1 MKGNILNIE
10 RYHYTDGNGI
20 RIMVFM
26 KGCNLRCLWCSN
38 PESQRY
44 NPQLAFNKNKCVNCG
59 RCLTQCPQQAIYIDG
74 REICMDYSLCRNCGR
89 CVNACYSDARIL
101 YGKEMSVDE
110 VMAEILKERNYFVRS
125 KGGVTFSGGE
135 AALQADFVREC
146 SRRCRL
152 EYINTAI
159 ETAGAVPWEQL
170 WHAVEYIDEV
180 LFDIKTLEDAD
191 FKKISREPLQ
201 LVLQNLSKLC
211 EKGKQVRIRCPI
223 IPGFNYSMEFIKKVV
238 NVALENGVKQIDL
251 LPFHQMGSYK
261 YKSLN
266 KPYAFKEEKALER
279 DAVIPYAE
287 FIRANGIKC
296 LIGG

>member
-44 NPQLAFNKNKCVNCG
+44 NPQIAFNKNKCVNCG
-59 RCLTQCPQQAIYIDG
+59 RCITQCTQHAIYMDG
-74 REICMDYSLCRNCGR
+74 GKVYMDHSLCRNCGR
-89 CVNACYSDARIL
+89 CVNVCFSDARIL

-180 LFDIKTLEDAD
+180 LFDIKTLEAVD
-191 FKKISREPLQ
+191 FKKISGEPLQ
-201 LVLQNLSKLC
+201 LVLDNLAKLC
-211 EKGKQVRIRCPI
+211 IHGKQVRIRCPI
-223 IPGFNYSMEFIKKVV
+223 IPGFNYSVKFIKKVV

-261 YKSLN
+261 YKSLD
-266 KPYAFKEEKALER
+266 KPYAFKDEKALER

>member
-74 REICMDYSLCRNCGR
+74 REVCMDYSLCRNCGR

-110 VMAEILKERNYFVRS
+110 VMTEILKERNYFVRS

-211 EKGKQVRIRCPI
+211 AKGKLVRIRCPI
-223 IPGFNYSMEFIKKVV
+223 IPGFNYSKEFIKKVV

>member
-74 REICMDYSLCRNCGR
+74 REVCMDYSLCRNCGR

-180 LFDIKTLEDAD
+180 LFDVKTLEDAD

-223 IPGFNYSMEFIKKVV
+223 IPGFNYSEEFIKKVV

>member
-44 NPQLAFNKNKCVNCG
+44 NSQLAFNKNKCVNCG

-74 REICMDYSLCRNCGR
+74 REVCMDYSLCRNCGR

-180 LFDIKTLEDAD
+180 LFDIKTLEEAD

-223 IPGFNYSMEFIKKVV
+223 IPGFNYSAEFIKKVV

>member
-26 KGCNLRCLWCSN
+26 KGCNLKCLWCSN

-44 NPQLAFNKNKCVNCG
+44 NPQIAFNKNKCVNCG
-59 RCLTQCPQQAIYIDG
+59 RCLTQCLQQAIYIDG
-74 REICMDYSLCRNCGR
+74 GEICMDYSLCRNCGR
-89 CVNACYSDARIL
+89 CVNACFNDARIL

-146 SRRCRL
+146 SRRCQL

-180 LFDIKTLEDAD
+180 LFDIKTLEARD
-191 FKKISREPLQ
+191 FEKISREPLQ
-201 LVLQNLSKLC
+201 LVLHNFSKLC
-211 EKGKQVRIRCPI
+211 AKGKQVRIRCPI

-279 DAVIPYAE
+279 DAMIPYAE